1 MNMEDR
7 KDIALSTLGLSL
19 ETTVRVHINQ
29 MEQDGLSPDDCLAT
43 IITCLTSGLVS
54 FAQLQFDRETFLDAM
69 SDVWDVVEA
78 EGDRPHH

>member
-1 MNMEDR
+1 MGMEA
-7 KDIALSTLGLSL
+7 KKELALSSLGLAL
-19 ETTVRVHINQ
+19 EVTTRTHIEH

-43 IITCLTSGLVS
+43 LITCLTSGLVS

-78 EGDRPHH
+78 EKGLPLN